1 MIRKFGEV
9 ESDDHQRH
17 IEVIDEYPKADKKEK
32 NKIEDVTEFNN
43 IKDIE
48 KVFNIT
54 YFSNIF

>member
-9 ESDDHQRH
+9 ESDEHQRH

-32 NKIEDVTEFNN
+32 TKIEDVTEFNN

-48 KVFNIT
+48 KVLNIIYFN
-54 YFSNIF
+54 